1 MDAWGSFLNGL
12 TIALQPHNVFYCF
25 IGTVLGTLVG
35 ILPGIGPTA
44 AVGLLLPA
52 TYHFDP
58 ISAIIML
65 SGIAYGSAYGGSTT
79 SILVNIPGEA
89 SSAVTCL
96 DGYQM
101 ARKGR
106 AGPALAIAA
115 WGSFIAGTLGIAGVM
130 VLAPVLT
137 RAALIFGP
145 PEYFCLMVM
154 CMMIVVYL
162 VKGSMIKGLIMVGI
176 GFLLCTIGL
185 DVMNGRERFVYGVSV
200 LRDGIGLIP
209 VVIGMFGVT
218 EVLETIGSPVER
230 EVLKTKIKGYWPSRK
245 DWKDS
250 AGPIA
255 RGTLI
260 GFLMGIF
267 PGITPTVPAFLSYGV
282 EKRLSRHPELFGT
295 GVIEGVAAPESSN
308 NAAAASS
315 LVPLLSLGIPSSPF
329 NAVLL
334 GALMIYGL
342 PVGPLLI
349 KSNPD
354 FFWGVLASMYL
365 GNVMLL
371 VLNLPLIPLWVQVLR
386 VPYTLLSIMILLF
399 CFLGVYSIN
408 SSITEV
414 YIMFLMGIFGCL
426 VRQFGFE
433 AVPLILAFVL
443 GPLLEGAFRQSMVFS
458 DGSLMIFITRPFSAF
473 FILVALGILVTA
485 LVKKRTFVEKLET
498 VD

>member
-1 MDAWGSFLNGL
+1 
-12 TIALQPHNVFYCF
+12 
-25 IGTVLGTLVG
+25 
-35 ILPGIGPTA
+35 
-44 AVGLLLPA
+44 
-52 TYHFDP
+52 
-58 ISAIIML
+58 
-65 SGIAYGSAYGGSTT
+65 
-79 SILVNIPGEA
+79 
-89 SSAVTCL
+89 
-96 DGYQM
+96 M

-115 WGSFIAGTLGIAGVM
+115 WGSFIAGTLGVAGVM
-130 VLAPVLT
+130 VLAPALT
-137 RAALIFGP
+137 KAALLFGP
-145 PEYFCLMVM
+145 PEYFSLMVM

-185 DVMNGRERFVYGVSV
+185 DPMTGRERFVYGVRV

-218 EVLETIGSPVER
+218 EVLETIVFPVER
-230 EVLKTKIKGYWPSRK
+230 EVLKTKIKGYWPSRQ

-250 AGPIA
+250 SGPMA

-267 PGITPTVPAFLSYGV
+267 PGITPTIPTFLSYGV

-295 GVIEGVAAPESSN
+295 GVIEGVAAPEACN
-308 NAAAASS
+308 NAAATSS

-349 KSNPD
+349 KSNPN
-354 FFWGVLASMYL
+354 FFWGVLSSMYI
-365 GNVMLL
+365 GNIMLL

-386 VPYTLLSIMILLF
+386 VPYTLLSTIILIF

-408 SSITEV
+408 NSITEV
-414 YIMFLMGIFGCL
+414 YIMFLMGVFGCF

-433 AVPLILAFVL
+433 AIPLILAFVL
-443 GPLLEGAFRQSMVFS
+443 GPLIEGTFRQSMVFS
-458 DGSLMIFITRPFSAF
+458 DGSLIIFITRPYSAF

-485 LVKKRTFVEKLET
+485 LVKKRRFVEKLGSQE
-498 VD
+498 